1 MKNIKFDRKALTE
14 VYQVLLMLEKDKFNK
29 IPRDIIDGIKNNM
42 DVEYEIDI
50 NYIEKEMLPDTEKI
64 LATIYTYYLTS
75 QEEKNTIFQMIEL
88 EKKKKY
94 ENKEIFK
101 EKKEKQIVEEKVLE
115 IVPVNNSI
123 IQKIKMWLRRILK
136 K

>member
-1 MKNIKFDRKALTE
+1 MEDIKFDRRALTE

-42 DVEYEIDI
+42 DIEYEIDI
-50 NYIEKEMLPDTEKI
+50 HDIEKEMLPDTERI
-64 LATIYTYYLTS
+64 LATIYTYYLAS
-75 QEEKNTIFQMIEL
+75 KDEKNTIFQMIEL

>member
-1 MKNIKFDRKALTE
+1 
-14 VYQVLLMLEKDKFNK
+14 
-29 IPRDIIDGIKNNM
+29 
-42 DVEYEIDI
+42 
-50 NYIEKEMLPDTEKI
+50 MLPDTEKI

>member
-42 DVEYEIDI
+42 DIEYEIDI
-50 NYIEKEMLPDTEKI
+50 HDIEKEMLPDTERI
-64 LATIYTYYLTS
+64 LATIYTYYLAS
-75 QEEKNTIFQMIEL
+75 KDEKNTIFQMIEL

-94 ENKEIFK
+94 ENSEIFK
-101 EKKEKQIVEEKVLE
+101 EKLQVEEKPLE

-123 IQKIKMWLRRILK
+123 IQKMKKWIKRIFK

>member
-42 DVEYEIDI
+42 DIEYEIDI
-50 NYIEKEMLPDTEKI
+50 HDIEKEMLPDTERI
-64 LATIYTYYLTS
+64 LATIYTYYLAS
-75 QEEKNTIFQMIEL
+75 KDEKNTIFQMIEL